1 MFLSFVEPSLVR
13 RHLDGQVVAAGEIIE
28 LLEFRAIPAGTPV
41 FLDEHTM
48 RPIEPLCSWFRQLA
62 YEDKD
67 AKTLREYAYIA
78 RRFVHFLHSR
88 DRGLLTATESDFS
101 AYRALR
107 TQLQDRPVGDATWG
121 KEAQLLNQLYR
132 WLVEHGHLRHRPL
145 RLTGKGRNPLVPRLR
160 RGMDIRHMTLAQY
173 RYFRDVG
180 LAGQLPNSQAND
192 RFRGRA
198 PLRSRAAADLALC
211 TGMRPEEWSTVLLPE
226 LGIEHHPRQRSASFP
241 VQACAK
247 YGKYREIYVPSGAM
261 DAVED
266 FLQLERP
273 DLVVASAKS
282 LARQRREL
290 FVVDRID
297 ADAGTLR
304 GVLDGQRRTFTMSA
318 MPPGL
323 RRITTRENET
333 GLESLALFV
342 GHGGQML
349 GASAW
354 FRIRCDAWE
363 RMRAHAH
370 DASVPL
376 IPRRRWR
383 WHDTRHT
390 FALQLLAY
398 LERQMDGDEQDAVS
412 RRRRHLA
419 YLGGHIKHNPLLIVS
434 RRLGH
439 SSPATTYAYL
449 EYSDDP
455 MNAVEAA
462 VEAAFADWT
471 VQDGDTYADIA
482 RHMLAEGGD
491 L

>member
-13 RHLDGQVVAAGEIIE
+13 RHLHGQVVAAGEIIE

-67 AKTLREYAYIA
+67 TKTLREYAYIA

-88 DRGLLTATESDFS
+88 DRALLTATESDFS

-132 WLVEHGHLRHRPL
+132 WLVEYGHLRHRPL
-145 RLTGKGRNPLVPRLR
+145 RLTGKGRNPLRPRLR

-180 LAGQLPNSQAND
+180 LAGQLPSSEANNG
-192 RFRGRA
+192 FRGRA

-226 LGIEHHPRQRSASFP
+226 LGIGHNPRRAVTFP

-247 YGKYREIYVPSGAM
+247 YGKFREIYVPSGAM
-261 DAVED
+261 DAVEN
-266 FLQLERP
+266 FLLLERP
-273 DLVVASAKS
+273 EVVAASAKS
-282 LARQRREL
+282 LARQRHDL

-297 ADAGTLR
+297 PDAGTLR
-304 GVLDGQRRTFTMSA
+304 GVLDGQRRTFTISA
-318 MPPGL
+318 MTPQI
-323 RRITTRENET
+323 RRITMRENDT

-342 GHGGQML
+342 GHGGRML
-349 GASAW
+349 SASAW

-370 DASVPL
+370 EAAAPL
-376 IPRRRWR
+376 MPRRRWR

-398 LERQMDGDEQDAVS
+398 LEQQMDGDEPDAVA

-462 VEAAFADWT
+462 FADWA
-471 VQDGDTYADIA
+471 VQEGDTYADIG
-482 RHMLAEGGD
+482 RHMLAAGGER
-491 L
+491 